1 MVWAY
6 VMENGFGAEE
16 HSNQPV
22 FELIQKV
29 GVSDEQI
36 VFEQTEDRPE
46 LRKLLERLHEED
58 ILIVRSVA
66 DLADDVINLIRV
78 FQTLAEKQVSL
89 CDCEE
94 AFLSGKDYLDVVT
107 KFTQLYVLFQKKKQQ
122 AGYKKAC
129 EEGRV
134 GRPAIKQ
141 KEIEQAMNL
150 YWNSDYTIR
159 QIAVLTGVSKSTLY
173 RALKEQTEDSGNAG
187 SSVR

>member
-16 HSNQPV
+16 HSNQPI

-29 GVSDEQI
+29 GVADEQT

-46 LRKLLERLHEED
+46 LCKLLERLDEED

-66 DLADDVINLIRV
+66 DLADDVMDLIRV

-94 AFLSGKDYLDVVT
+94 GITCKYHMHGLCCICFQSSFLSFRL
-107 KFTQLYVLFQKKKQQ
+107 
-122 AGYKKAC
+122 
-129 EEGRV
+129 
-134 GRPAIKQ
+134 
-141 KEIEQAMNL
+141 
-150 YWNSDYTIR
+150 
-159 QIAVLTGVSKSTLY
+159 
-173 RALKEQTEDSGNAG
+173 
-187 SSVR
+187 

>member
-16 HSNQPV
+16 HSNQTV
-22 FELIQKV
+22 FEMVQKI
-29 GVSDEQI
+29 GVADEQI

-46 LRKLLERLHEED
+46 LCKLLERLHDED

-94 AFLSGKDYLDVVT
+94 SFLSGKDYLDVVT
-107 KFTQLYVLFQKKKQQ
+107 KFTQLYVLFQKKKQV

-134 GRPAIKQ
+134 GRPTIKQ
-141 KEIEQAMNL
+141 KEIEQAMSL

-173 RALKEQTEDSGNAG
+173 RALKEQTEDSGNLG

>member
-6 VMENGFGAEE
+6 VMENGFGAAE

-22 FELIQKV
+22 FDLIQKV
-29 GVSDEQI
+29 GVADEQI

-46 LRKLLERLHEED
+46 LRKLLERLNEAD
-58 ILIVRSVA
+58 ILIIRSVA
-66 DLADDVINLIRV
+66 DLADSVMDLIHT
-78 FQTLAEKQVSL
+78 FQILSEKQISL

-94 AFLSGKDYLDVVT
+94 PFLSGKDYLDIVT

-134 GRPAIKQ
+134 GRPAVKQ
-141 KEIEQAMNL
+141 KAIEQAVEL
-150 YWNSDYTIR
+150 YRNSSFTVR
-159 QIAVLTGVSKSTLY
+159 QIAALAGVSKTTLY
-173 RALKEQTEDSGNAG
+173 RALKEQAVISENQKPPI
-187 SSVR
+187 R

>member
-1 MVWAY
+1 MIWAY

-66 DLADDVINLIRV
+66 DLADDVMNLIRV

-94 AFLSGKDYLDVVT
+94 AFLSGKDYLDVIT
-107 KFTQLYVLFQKKKQQ
+107 KFTQLYLLFQKKKQV
-122 AGYKKAC
+122 AGYRKAC
-129 EEGRV
+129 AEGRV
-134 GRPAIKQ
+134 GRPPTKS
-141 KEIEQAMNL
+141 KDIEQYRTLIARL
-150 YWNSDYTIR
+150 GIR
-159 QIAVLTGVSKSTLY
+159 
-173 RALKEQTEDSGNAG
+173 R
-187 SSVR
+187 